1 MKGIL
6 MSEVAPEHRRG
17 RVVVAA
23 TFAFLLVLVA
33 ACSGSD
39 NGSSDEPANASTTTA
54 RTSTSGTTGGD
65 DEMPGGYVVFNGQG
79 NNLDAYE
86 PIPPFTTQRVIT
98 TIADDPNGLDIN
110 AQICFFPDGSGRFVA
125 GEDTGQKEGD
135 LQGWGIFQLDGRKV
149 GDFSATQVAK
159 LVPTY
164 QGSSDNAENYGC
176 GFLSDGRIVTTDVG
190 NQALGDPDG
199 QLIMWF
205 PPYDSEQVAF
215 CKIDIGIATA
225 QSIWVDDQDRV
236 YVASARPPTSGVWR
250 YSGPWPTGPTAAEG
264 CGKSDPTGAPLADEV
279 RKEIFIPS
287 GENLM
292 ISPSGLAATPT
303 GTLYVSS
310 VFTGVINEYDANGTF
325 IRTILRPSAG
335 EALGAQPFTTGT
347 PLGIGVGP
355 DGTLFYADI
364 GLVSDGSSIGPGDGT
379 GTVRRIT
386 FVDGQP
392 RPPETMATGLAFPD
406 GIGILTGGGGSSA
419 SKI

>member
-1 MKGIL
+1 MHHTPR
-6 MSEVAPEHRRG
+6 SRG
-17 RVVVAA
+17 RARFVLACALAFLVVV
-23 TFAFLLVLVA
+23 VS
-33 ACSGSD
+33 ACSSSD
-39 NGSSDEPANASTTTA
+39 NSANEPANASTTTS
-54 RTSTSGTTGGD
+54 RPTGTTEQSN
-65 DEMPGGYVVFNGQG
+65 EMAGGYVVFNGQG

-86 PIPPFTTQRVIT
+86 PIPPYTSQRVIH

-125 GEDTGQKEGD
+125 GEDTGQTTGNT
-135 LQGWGIFQLDGRKV
+135 QGWGIFQLEGQHV
-149 GDFSATQVAK
+149 GDFSATEVAK
-159 LVPTY
+159 LVPTF
-164 QGSSDNAENYGC
+164 QGSADNAENYGC

-190 NQALGDPDG
+190 NQAAGDGDG

-205 PPYDSEQVAF
+205 PPYNSHNIAY
-215 CKIDIGIATA
+215 CKIDVAIATA

-236 YVASARPPTSGVWR
+236 YVSSSRPPTSGVWR

-264 CGKSDPTGAPLADEV
+264 CGKTDGTGAPMVDQV

-287 GENLM
+287 GENGM
-292 ISPSGLAATPT
+292 ISPAGLAPT
-303 GTLYVSS
+303 GNGGLFVSS
-310 VFTGVINEYDANGTF
+310 VFTGYINEYDANGQF
-325 IRTILRPSAG
+325 VRTILQPPAG
-335 EALGAQPFTTGT
+335 EQLGAKPFTTGT

-364 GLVSDGSSIGPGDGT
+364 GLVINGSDIGPGDNT

-392 RPPETMATGLAFPD
+392 QPPETMATGLAFPD

>member
-1 MKGIL
+1 MLRTRAASTRPIL
-6 MSEVAPEHRRG
+6 A
-17 RVVVAA
+17 VVLALA
-23 TFAFLLVLVA
+23 LVMVA

-39 NGSSDEPANASTTTA
+39 DTADDDRPANAST
-54 RTSTSGTTGGD
+54 STSGTSGTAPED

-98 TIADDPNGLDIN
+98 TIADDPDGLDIN
-110 AQICFFPDGSGRFVA
+110 AQICFFPDGSRRFIA
-125 GEDTGQKEGD
+125 GEDTGQEEGD
-135 LQGWGIFQLDGRKV
+135 LQGWGIFQLDGDKV

-176 GFLSDGRIVTTDVG
+176 GFLSDGRIVTTDIG
-190 NQALGDPDG
+190 NQAQGEGDG

-205 PPYDSEQVAF
+205 PPYDSEQVAY
-215 CKIDIGIATA
+215 CKIDVAIATA

-236 YVASARPPTSGVWR
+236 YVASSRPPTSGVWR

-264 CGKSDPTGAPLADEV
+264 CGQTDATGAPMADTV
-279 RKEIFIPS
+279 RKEMFIAS
-287 GENLM
+287 GENGL
-292 ISPSGLAATPT
+292 ISPAGLAPT
-303 GTLYVSS
+303 GNGGVYVSS
-310 VFTGVINEYDANGTF
+310 VFTGVINEYDANGAF
-325 IRTILRPSAG
+325 VRTVLQPPAG
-335 EALGAQPFTTGT
+335 EQLGAQPFSTGT

-364 GLVSDGSSIGPGDGT
+364 GLVIDGSDIGPGRGT

-386 FVDGQP
+386 FLDGQP
-392 RPPETMATGLAFPD
+392 QAPETMATGLAFPD
-406 GIGILTGGGGSSA
+406 GIGIFTGGGGSTA
-419 SKI
+419 SKA